1 MNDEEHATAAADFD
15 TAADQADPRTQ
26 IAKLADDVR
35 QVLDAEMRYY
45 RARFDYTRGV
55 VTRAAGFGILAFG
68 ALMGAVIALVV
79 GILLI
84 LSNVIGP
91 IAATVITV
99 LLFGA
104 IAAFCGYKARNWA
117 QKVHF
122 PEIQKDD
129 A

>member
-1 MNDEEHATAAADFD
+1 MTDEKHATAAADID
-15 TAADQADPRTQ
+15 TAPDQTDPRTQ
-26 IAKLADDVR
+26 IAQLADDMR
-35 QVLDAEMRYY
+35 EVLDAEMRYY

-55 VTRAAGFGILAFG
+55 VTRAAGFGIVAFG
-68 ALMGAVIALVV
+68 ALMGATIALVV

-84 LSNVIGP
+84 LSSVIGP

-99 LLFGA
+99 VLFSA
-104 IAAFCGYKARNWA
+104 IAAFYGYKARNWV

-129 A
+129 E

>member
-1 MNDEEHATAAADFD
+1 MTDEKHATAAADIH
-15 TAADQADPRTQ
+15 TAPDQTDPRTQ
-26 IAKLADDVR
+26 IAQLADDVR

-55 VTRAAGFGILAFG
+55 VTRAAGFGAMALG
-68 ALMGAVIALVV
+68 ALLGAVIALVV

-84 LSNVIGP
+84 LSSALGP

-99 LLFGA
+99 VLFGA
-104 IAAFCGYKARNWA
+104 IAAFCGCKARNWV

-129 A
+129 E